1 MKHTASNPLN
11 TSATPA
17 PQAAETIAETIDRL
31 GAVVQDYPKPG
42 ITFRDLTPVF
52 ADGPAL
58 RGMVDALLAGYEG
71 QFDFVAGVEARG
83 FLLAAAAAYASER
96 GVITIRKPG
105 KLPRATYTETYDMEY
120 GQNSLELH
128 VEDVPAGSRVLI
140 LDDVLATGG
149 TLAAAARLIESAGSS
164 VAGFGVVL
172 ELGELGGRKA
182 LAGHNVRSLITY

>member
-11 TSATPA
+11 SPA
-17 PQAAETIAETIDRL
+17 VPAAVPAETIAETIDRL

-42 ITFRDLTPVF
+42 IVFRDLTPVF

-105 KLPRATYTETYDMEY
+105 KLPRETYTETYDMEY

-128 VEDVPAGSRVLI
+128 VEDIPAGSRVLI

-172 ELGELGGRKA
+172 ELGELGGREA